1 MHCTVLSV
9 SLVAAMG
16 DVFDSLFVL
25 EAGDVEGK
33 ISCGLVSVDVVVP
46 VGMDPL
52 LKHF

>member
-1 MHCTVLSV
+1 MLSI
-9 SLVAAMG
+9 SLVAAME

-33 ISCGLVSVDVVVP
+33 IWCGLVTVDGVVP

-52 LKHF
+52 IKRF